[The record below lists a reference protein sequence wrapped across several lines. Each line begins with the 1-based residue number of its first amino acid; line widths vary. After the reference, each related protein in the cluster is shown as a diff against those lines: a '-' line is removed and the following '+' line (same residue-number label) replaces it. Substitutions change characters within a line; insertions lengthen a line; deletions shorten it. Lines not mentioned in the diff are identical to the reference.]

1 MDSLPAEPQGKP
13 KSSVRTIVKK
23 KKEICEA
30 IASAI
35 PAAVK
40 ILHFYEIVFNFLRNS
55 SIHVDAYV
63 ENLEKQYWWTY
74 LQGRNRDTD
83 VENSLVDTV
92 KDVEGGM
99 NWDSNIEIC
108 ILPYLR
114 QITSG
119 KLLYNTGRS
128 AWCSGTT

>member
-13 KSSVRTIVKK
+13 KSSVRTIVKKK

-83 VENSLVDTV
+83 VENGLVDT
-92 KDVEGGM
+92 EGEGESGLS
-99 NWDSNIEIC
+99 WESSIDKYTQPC
-108 ILPYLR
+108 IK
-114 QITSG
+114 QVASG
-119 KLLYNTGRS
+119 SYCI
-128 AWCSGTT
+128 A